1 MVRVTNTPDCCS
13 GDPLI
18 PEVPRI
24 RFRHVLD
31 RVAKVARCPVGVT
44 WFCMLEPLLEEPGVL
59 AVSTLIQITQMKF
72 VTFVSFVSLVSLVSD
87 VSLCPPAH
95 KKEDYRGTTSIQV
108 CFSLRW
114 AVGMGIKH
122 NYSLLASFALV
133 QKDHSCQAAHLMDQ
147 SSLHIR

>member
-31 RVAKVARCPVGVT
+31 RVAKVARLPVRVT
-44 WFCMLEPLLEEPGVL
+44 WFSMLEPLLEEPGVL

-72 VTFVSFVSLVSLVSD
+72 VTFVSLVSLVSD
-87 VSLCPPAH
+87 VSLCPPRIKGGLSWDYKHPGLLFPQMGSWYGHQTHVLWRLIPEVSCLHPTQLLCRLQDAFAH
-95 KKEDYRGTTSIQV
+95 VR
-108 CFSLRW
+108 R
-114 AVGMGIKH
+114 
-122 NYSLLASFALV
+122 
-133 QKDHSCQAAHLMDQ
+133 
-147 SSLHIR
+147 